1 MVYSITYRR
10 PAHVSSS
17 GASVHSEKSAV
28 AESVTSR
35 SSCSYGIPDA
45 LSFDKIIDGG
55 TCPVSSNAVESPR
68 HNGDVLVL
76 QQRACSPCSID
87 KIFPLVPFIMVTLD

>member
-17 GASVHSEKSAV
+17 GASIRSEKSAV

-35 SSCSYGIPDA
+35 SSCPYGFPEA
-45 LSFDKIIDGG
+45 LSFDKIIEGG
-55 TCPVSSNAVESPR
+55 TCPVSSKYCGLCTQAT
-68 HNGDVLVL
+68 
-76 QQRACSPCSID
+76 AMWI
-87 KIFPLVPFIMVTLD
+87 LD